1 MLQNAGSATL
11 GKRDQLIL
19 LAIKATLLLAA
30 LIVFSTIA
38 IGAGWRSASRHLA
51 SPRRSRR

>member
-19 LAIKATLLLAA
+19 LAVKATLLLAA
-30 LIVFSTIA
+30 LIIFATIA
-38 IGAGWRSASRHLA
+38 IGAGWRSAGRHLA

>member
-1 MLQNAGSATL
+1 MLQNAGPVPL

-19 LAIKATLLLAA
+19 LAVKATLVLAA

-38 IGAGWRSASRHLA
+38 IGAGLRSASRHLL